1 MIWSYLDPIVKQ
13 MMTYSTHPQCPPW
26 SRLRYRA
33 LLRDPSRHHDQL
45 NQVLK

>member
-13 MMTYSTHPQCPPW
+13 MMTYSTDPLCTSW

-33 LLRDPSRHHDQL
+33 LLRDPIRHLDQL

>member
-13 MMTYSTHPQCPPW
+13 MMTYPTHPQCPPW